1 MARLK
6 QEKGRISSRD
16 RWKHDEGHLVVFSG
30 MSWRKKK
37 KRKPV
42 VSLMLTEANPQGM
55 SFGKAGVGGRETCCS
70 QGIPSTAAAVSTRLQ
85 ILAGCGHWQVFPGSH
100 MNPQKKSI
108 KAHPFSCKSPC
119 PEPVLVN
126 TDESRSECWDCTGTA
141 ATSKCCLSNPEPHS
155 THVLCT

>member
-16 RWKHDEGHLVVFSG
+16 RWKHNEGHLVVFSG

-55 SFGKAGVGGRETCCS
+55 SFGKAGVEAGRPAVARAFPALLLLS
-70 QGIPSTAAAVSTRLQ
+70 PQG
-85 ILAGCGHWQVFPGSH
+85 
-100 MNPQKKSI
+100 
-108 KAHPFSCKSPC
+108 
-119 PEPVLVN
+119 
-126 TDESRSECWDCTGTA
+126 SRF
-141 ATSKCCLSNPEPHS
+141 
-155 THVLCT
+155 